1 MKYLNY
7 FRKIKEDKMFKPLA
21 LLPLMALLIV
31 ACSTTKKKS
40 PKKQASYNPSV
51 SEQAEYYRVQEGLI
65 EKDLPNCKGCIHGS
79 AHPETFIAPL
89 NVYEIDSEAAGELSL
104 VNTKFDIPVT
114 WNKQVAMWVK
124 FFTGR
129 GRKHFIN
136 YTQRA
141 GRYAPVLSKIMA
153 DNGLPRDLI
162 YLAMAESGFQ
172 NHARSWAKAVG
183 PWQFMPGTGKKF
195 GLNIDWYVD
204 ERRDPL
210 KATIAAASYLKTL
223 YNLFGSWELATAG
236 YNAGEGKIG
245 RAIKMYRTK
254 DFWKLTK
261 GRYLRPETKNYVPK
275 IMALAIIGKNL
286 EVFGFHEIE
295 FEKALDYEEIMVKGN
310 GDLYEVAEVLELD
323 FDEVKRYN
331 PELVRWQIP
340 PYLESYPL
348 RVPVGA
354 KDAWEEFQDKD
365 SVVADS
371 YKTYVPYAASSL
383 SKISRKFK
391 VPVDVLETLNP
402 DIENHVDPKT
412 VVYLPFRDDHS
423 LTASMYSDIYEKD
436 TKKTRRGRSYRR
448 QVASSMNRGKRIKN
462 PSVYY
467 TVKKGDT
474 LWRVA
479 QRTGVP
485 MSTII
490 RTNSH
495 ITKHRQ
501 ILPGDKLAIR

>member
-1 MKYLNY
+1 MMNKLA
-7 FRKIKEDKMFKPLA
+7 ILPIAA
-21 LLPLMALLIV
+21 LLLV
-31 ACSTTKKKS
+31 TACSTTKEKRHKN
-40 PKKQASYNPSV
+40 KYNPSV
-51 SEQAEYYRVQEGLI
+51 AEQAEFYRVQEQLI

-79 AHPETFIAPL
+79 AHELTFTAPL
-89 NVYEIDSEAAGELSL
+89 QTYEISPEAAQELGL

-114 WNKQVAMWVK
+114 WNKQTAMWVK
-124 FFTGR
+124 FFTGK
-129 GRKHFIN
+129 GRRHFVN

-183 PWQFMPGTGKKF
+183 PWQFMPATGRKF

-210 KATIAAASYLKTL
+210 KATIAAANYLKTL
-223 YNLFGSWELATAG
+223 HGLFGSWELAAAG
-236 YNAGEGKIG
+236 YNAGEGKIA
-245 RAIKMYRTK
+245 RAIRMYRTH
-254 DFWKLTK
+254 DFWNLSK

-286 EVFGFHEIE
+286 DAFGFKDEIK
-295 FEKALDYEEIMVKGN
+295 FEQPLDYEEIMVKGN
-310 GDLYEVAEVLELD
+310 ADLYEVAEVLELD
-323 FDEVKRYN
+323 FEEVKRYN
-331 PELVRWQIP
+331 PEVVRWQIP
-340 PYLESYPL
+340 PYMESYAL

-354 KDAWEEFQDKD
+354 KDAWDEYKDKD
-365 SVVADS
+365 SVIADS
-371 YKTYVPYAASSL
+371 YKTYVTNGQSSL
-383 SKISRKFK
+383 DHISRKFK
-391 VPVDVLETLNP
+391 VPVDVLEELNP
-402 DIENHVDPKT
+402 EIPSTRLSPKT
-412 VVYLPFRDDHS
+412 IVYLPFREDHS
-423 LTASMYSDIYEKD
+423 LRADMYADIYEKSS
-436 TKKTRRGRSYRR
+436 KKNRRSRRNERMIASYEKK
-448 QVASSMNRGKRIKN
+448 GKLIKN

-490 RTNSH
+490 RTNRH
-495 ITKHRQ
+495 IIKRRS

>member
-1 MKYLNY
+1 MMKMMAY
-7 FRKIKEDKMFKPLA
+7 
-21 LLPLMALLIV
+21 LPLGVLFLLA
-31 ACSTTKKKS
+31 ACSTTNHKKVS
-40 PKKQASYNPSV
+40 QSDQYNPSV
-51 SEQAEYYRVQEGLI
+51 SEQAEFYRVQEQLI

-79 AHPETFIAPL
+79 SHEQTFTAPL
-89 NVYEIDSEAAGELSL
+89 QTYEISPEAAEELGL
-104 VNTKFDIPVT
+104 VNTKFDFPVT
-114 WNKQVAMWVK
+114 WNKQTAMWVR

-183 PWQFMPGTGKKF
+183 PWQFMPATGKKF

-210 KATIAAASYLKTL
+210 KATIAAANYLKML
-223 YNLFGSWELATAG
+223 HGLFGSWELAAAG
-236 YNAGEGKIG
+236 YNAGEGKVA
-245 RAIKMYRTK
+245 RAIRMYNTK
-254 DFWKLTK
+254 DFWKMSK

-286 EVFGFHEIE
+286 EVFGFNEVK
-295 FEKALDYEEIMVKGN
+295 FEKALDYQEIVVKGN
-310 GDLYEVAEVLELD
+310 SDLYEIAEVLELD
-323 FDEVKRYN
+323 FEEVKRYN
-331 PELVRWQIP
+331 PEIVRWQIP
-340 PYLESYPL
+340 PYMESYAL

-354 KDAWEEFQDKD
+354 KDAWDEYKEKD

-371 YKTYVPYAASSL
+371 YKTYVTNGRSSL
-383 SKISRKFK
+383 SQVSRKFR
-391 VPVDVLETLNP
+391 VPTKVLETLNP
-402 DIENHVDPKT
+402 EITSKSIAPRT
-412 VVYLPFRDDHS
+412 VVYLPFREDHS
-423 LTASMYSDIYEKD
+423 IRASMYADIYEKSR
-436 TKKTRRGRSYRR
+436 KKTSRSRRYQRVIASY
-448 QVASSMNRGKRIKN
+448 SKKGKVIKN
-462 PSVYY
+462 PTVYY
-467 TVKKGDT
+467 TVKKGDS

-485 MSTII
+485 MGTII
-490 RTNSH
+490 KTNRH
-495 ITKHRQ
+495 IIKKRQ
-501 ILPGDKLAIR
+501 ILPGDRLAIR

>member
-1 MKYLNY
+1 MMMMN
-7 FRKIKEDKMFKPLA
+7 KMA
-21 LLPLMALLIV
+21 ILPIAVLFLV
-31 ACSTTKKKS
+31 SACSTTSNKKRYSQNK
-40 PKKQASYNPSV
+40 YNPTV
-51 SEQAEYYRVQEGLI
+51 AEQAEFYRVQEQLI

-79 AHPETFIAPL
+79 AHELTFTAPL
-89 NVYEIDSEAAGELSL
+89 QTYEISSEAAQELGL
-104 VNTKFDIPVT
+104 VNTKFDFPVT
-114 WNKQVAMWVK
+114 WNKYTAMWVK
-124 FFTGR
+124 FFTGK
-129 GRKHFIN
+129 GRKHFVN

-183 PWQFMPGTGKKF
+183 PWQFMPATGKKF

-210 KATIAAASYLKTL
+210 KATIAAANYLKTL
-223 YNLFGSWELATAG
+223 HGLFGSWELAAAG
-236 YNAGEGKIG
+236 YNAGEGKIA
-245 RAIKMYRTK
+245 RAIRMYKTK
-254 DFWKLTK
+254 DFWQMSK

-286 EVFGFHEIE
+286 DVFGFNEIN
-295 FEKALDYEEIMVKGN
+295 FEKALDYEEIMMKGN
-310 GDLYEVAEVLELD
+310 ADLYEVAEVLELD
-323 FDEVKRYN
+323 FEEVKRYN
-331 PELVRWQIP
+331 PEITRWQIP

-354 KDAWEEFQDKD
+354 KEAWDEYKEKD
-365 SVVADS
+365 SVIADS
-371 YKTYVPYAASSL
+371 FKTYVTNGHSSL
-383 SKISRKFK
+383 DNISRKFK
-391 VPVDVLETLNP
+391 VPVEVLAELNP
-402 DIENHVDPKT
+402 DISESKLGPRT
-412 VVYLPFRDDHS
+412 VVSLPFREDHS
-423 LTASMYSDIYEKD
+423 LRASMYADIYEKSS
-436 TKKTRRGRSYRR
+436 KKTRRTRSNDRMIANYG
-448 QVASSMNRGKRIKN
+448 NKGKLIKN
-462 PSVYY
+462 PSVFY

-490 RTNSH
+490 RTNRH
-495 ITKHRQ
+495 IIKRRQ
-501 ILPGDKLAIR
+501 ILPGDRLAIR

>member
-1 MKYLNY
+1 MMNSK
-7 FRKIKEDKMFKPLA
+7 A
-21 LLPLMALLIV
+21 LLPLSMVLLLS
-31 ACSTTKKKS
+31 ACSSFKKS
-40 PKKQASYNPSV
+40 SYNSSYNPTV
-51 SEQAEYYRVQEGLI
+51 AEQAEYYRVQEQLI

-79 AHPETFIAPL
+79 AHEMTFTAPL
-89 NVYEIDSEAAGELSL
+89 NTYEIETDAAAELGL

-124 FFTGR
+124 FFTGK
-129 GRKHFIN
+129 GRRHFVN

-183 PWQFMPGTGKKF
+183 PWQFMPYTGKKF

-210 KATIAAASYLKTL
+210 KATIAAANYLKTL
-223 YNLFGSWELATAG
+223 HNLFGSWELAAAG
-236 YNAGEGKIG
+236 YNAGEGKIS
-245 RAIKMYRTK
+245 RAIRMYHTK

-286 EVFGFHEIE
+286 NVFGFHEIE

-310 GDLYEVAEVLELD
+310 ADLYEVAEVLELD

-331 PELVRWQIP
+331 PEIVRWQIP
-340 PYLESYPL
+340 PYLETYPL

-354 KDAWEEFQDKD
+354 KEAWDSYQEKD
-365 SVVADS
+365 SVVASS
-371 YKTYVPYAASSL
+371 YKTYIPN
-383 SKISRKFK
+383 SKSTLQHVSRKFK
-391 VPVDVLETLNP
+391 VPMDVLESLNP
-402 DIENHVDPKT
+402 DIDENNISPRT
-412 VVYLPFRDDHS
+412 VVYLPFREDHS
-423 LTASMYSDIYEKD
+423 LTSSMYADIYEKG
-436 TKKTRRGRSYRR
+436 KSRRGGKGRSYDRMI
-448 QVASSMNRGKRIKN
+448 ASSINRGKVIKN

-474 LWRVA
+474 LWKVA

-495 ITKHRQ
+495 ITRKRM

>member
-1 MKYLNY
+1 MMK
-7 FRKIKEDKMFKPLA
+7 KMVMMPLLAA
-21 LLPLMALLIV
+21 LLLV
-31 ACSTTKKKS
+31 SACSTTKKKNG
-40 PKKQASYNPSV
+40 KNKYNPSV
-51 SEQAEYYRVQEGLI
+51 SEQAEYYRVQEQLI

-79 AHPETFIAPL
+79 AHEYTFTAPL
-89 NVYEIDSEAAGELSL
+89 QTYEIDSDAAQELGL
-104 VNTKFDIPVT
+104 RNTKFDIPVT
-114 WNKQVAMWVK
+114 WNKQTAMWVK

-129 GRKHFIN
+129 GRKHFVN

-183 PWQFMPGTGKKF
+183 PWQFMPATGKNY

-210 KATIAAASYLKTL
+210 KATIAAANYLKTL
-223 YNLFGSWELATAG
+223 HGLFGSWELAAAG
-236 YNAGEGKIG
+236 YNAGEGKVA
-245 RAIKMYRTK
+245 RAIRMYRTK
-254 DFWKLTK
+254 DFWQMSK

-286 EVFGFHEIE
+286 DVFGFTDIE
-295 FEKALDYEEIMVKGN
+295 FDKALDYEEIVVKGN
-310 GDLYEVAEVLELD
+310 TDLYSVAEVLELD
-323 FDEVKRYN
+323 FEELKRYN
-331 PELVRWQIP
+331 PEVVRWQIP
-340 PYLESYPL
+340 PYLDSYAL

-354 KDAWEEFQDKD
+354 KESWDEYQEKD
-365 SVVADS
+365 SVLADS
-371 YKTYVPYAASSL
+371 YKTYVTNGQSSL
-383 SKISRKFK
+383 QHVSKKFK
-391 VPVDVLETLNP
+391 VPVDVLATLNP
-402 DIENHVDPKT
+402 DINEDRRISPKT
-412 VVYLPFRDDHS
+412 IVYLPFREDHS
-423 LTASMYSDIYEKD
+423 LQASMYADIYEKSPKRI
-436 TKKTRRGRSYRR
+436 TRARTYKRLISSYEKK
-448 QVASSMNRGKRIKN
+448 GKLIKN
-462 PSVYY
+462 PSVFY

-490 RTNSH
+490 RTNRH
-495 ITKHRQ
+495 IIKRRQ
-501 ILPGDKLAIR
+501 ILPGDRLAIR

>member
-1 MKYLNY
+1 MNKMAYL
-7 FRKIKEDKMFKPLA
+7 P
-21 LLPLMALLIV
+21 MALLFLV
-31 ACSTTKKKS
+31 TACSTTTTKKRYSKN
-40 PKKQASYNPSV
+40 KYNPSV
-51 SEQAEYYRVQEGLI
+51 AEQAEFYRVQEQLI

-79 AHPETFIAPL
+79 AHDQTFTAPL
-89 NVYEIDSEAAGELSL
+89 KTYEISADAARELGL
-104 VNTKFDIPVT
+104 TNTKFDFPVT
-114 WNKQVAMWVK
+114 WNKQTAMWVK

-129 GRKHFIN
+129 GRKHFVN

-183 PWQFMPGTGKKF
+183 PWQFMPATGKKF

-210 KATIAAASYLKTL
+210 KATIAAANYLKTL
-223 YNLFGSWELATAG
+223 HGLFGSWELAAAG
-236 YNAGEGKIG
+236 YNAGEGKIA
-245 RAIKMYRTK
+245 RAIRMYRTK
-254 DFWKLTK
+254 DFWQMSK

-286 EVFGFHEIE
+286 DVFGFNEIQ
-295 FEKALDYEEIMVKGN
+295 FEQALDYEEIMVKGN
-310 GDLYEVAEVLELD
+310 ADLYEVAEVLELD
-323 FDEVKRYN
+323 FEEVKRYN
-331 PELVRWQIP
+331 PEITRWQIP
-340 PYLESYPL
+340 PYLENYAL

-354 KDAWEEFQDKD
+354 KDAWEEYKDKD

-371 YKTYVPYAASSL
+371 FKTYVTNGQSSL
-383 SKISRKFK
+383 ENISRKFK
-391 VPVDVLETLNP
+391 VPVDVLAELNP
-402 DIENHVDPKT
+402 DINETKLSPRT
-412 VVYLPFRDDHS
+412 VVYLPFREDHS
-423 LTASMYSDIYEKD
+423 LRSSMYADIYEKSS
-436 TKKTRRGRSYRR
+436 KKERRSRR
-448 QVASSMNRGKRIKN
+448 NDRMLAQYGKKGKLIKN
-462 PSVYY
+462 PSVFY

-490 RTNSH
+490 RTNRH
-495 ITKHRQ
+495 IIKRRQ
-501 ILPGDKLAIR
+501 ILPGDRLAIR

>member
-1 MKYLNY
+1 MMKY
-7 FRKIKEDKMFKPLA
+7 I
-21 LLPLMALLIV
+21 PLMLLTALFLGG
-31 ACSTTKKKS
+31 CSHTKKSKNGH
-40 PKKQASYNPSV
+40 AYNPSV
-51 SEQAEYYRVQEGLI
+51 AEQAEYYRVQEQLI
-65 EKDLPNCKGCIHGS
+65 ERDLPNCQGCIHGS
-79 AHPETFIAPL
+79 AHAQTFIAPL
-89 NVYEIDSEAAGELSL
+89 NTYELEGDVVAELGL
-104 VNTKFDIPVT
+104 RNTKFDIPVT
-114 WNKQVAMWVK
+114 WNKQVGMWVK
-124 FFTGR
+124 FFTGK
-129 GRKHFIN
+129 GRRHFVN

-183 PWQFMPGTGKKF
+183 PWQFMPYTGKKF

-210 KATIAAASYLKTL
+210 KATIAAANYLKTL
-223 YNLFGSWELATAG
+223 HGLFGSWELAAAG
-236 YNAGEGKIG
+236 YNAGEGKIA
-245 RAIKMYRTK
+245 RAIRMYRTK
-254 DFWKLTK
+254 DFWNLTK

-286 EVFGFHEIE
+286 DVFGFNDIE

-310 GDLYEVAEVLELD
+310 ADLYDVAEVLELD
-323 FDEVKRYN
+323 FEELKRYN
-331 PELVRWQIP
+331 PEIVRWQTP
-340 PYLESYPL
+340 PSQDSYPL

-354 KDAWEEFQDKD
+354 KEAWDQFQDKD
-365 SVVADS
+365 SVVADNF
-371 YKTYVPYAASSL
+371 KTYVTNGNSSL
-383 SKISRKFK
+383 QQISKKFK
-391 VPVDVLETLNP
+391 VPENVLRSINP
-402 DIENHVDPKT
+402 DMSEGKIPPRT
-412 VVYLPFRDDHS
+412 VVHLPFREDHS
-423 LTASMYSDIYEKD
+423 LQANMYADIYEKSS
-436 TKKTRRGRSYRR
+436 KRGGNRKSYGRTI
-448 QVASSMNRGKRIKN
+448 SSHMKNGKIINN
-462 PSVYY
+462 PSIFY

-490 RTNSH
+490 RTNAH
-495 ITKHRQ
+495 IIKRRM